1 MSRQSLVSE
10 VMTTDV
16 LTFGPEDNVAEA
28 MQILVERGIDGA
40 PVVDADG
47 AVVGM
52 LSTADLIVQES
63 RLHFPTVI
71 SLLGATLELPSS
83 KRHFDDD
90 LRRVLGS
97 SVREVM
103 QADPITI
110 GVDDTVEEAA
120 TLMHDHDVSRL
131 PVVGDAGLAG
141 IVARVAILR
150 AILRCIPRDD
160 VAG

>member
-141 IVARVAILR
+141 IVARVDILR
-150 AILRCIPRDD
+150 GILRDD
-160 VAG
+160 VEG

>member
-1 MSRQSLVSE
+1 
-10 VMTTDV
+10 MTTDV
-16 LTFGPEDNVAEA
+16 LTFGPDDNVAEA
-28 MQILVERGIDGA
+28 MQVLVERGIDGA

-71 SLLGATLELPSS
+71 SLLGATLELPSA

-97 SVREVM
+97 TVREVM

-120 TLMHDHDVSRL
+120 TLLHDHDVSRL
-131 PVVGDAGLAG
+131 PVVGDAGLVG
-141 IVARVAILR
+141 IVARVDILR
-150 AILRCIPRDD
+150 GILRDD
-160 VAG
+160 DEG

>member
-1 MSRQSLVSE
+1 MSRQSPVSE

-16 LTFGPEDNVAEA
+16 LTFGPDDNVAEA
-28 MQILVERGIDGA
+28 MQILVERGVDGA
-40 PVVDADG
+40 PVVDAEG

-71 SLLGATLELPSS
+71 SILGATLELPSS

-97 SVREVM
+97 TVRAVM

-131 PVVGDAGLAG
+131 PVVGDRGLVG
-141 IVARVAILR
+141 IVARVDILR
-150 AILRCIPRDD
+150 GILRED
-160 VAG
+160 AEG